1 MIKEKSSALRVLKE
15 TMWLAPEKWIE
26 KRVKQYV
33 DTPHKY
39 AKKPRKFTLFL
50 TSAFEMILIIQEI
63 YGEI

>member
-1 MIKEKSSALRVLKE
+1 
-15 TMWLAPEKWIE
+15 MWLAPEKWIE

-33 DTPHKY
+33 DTTHKY